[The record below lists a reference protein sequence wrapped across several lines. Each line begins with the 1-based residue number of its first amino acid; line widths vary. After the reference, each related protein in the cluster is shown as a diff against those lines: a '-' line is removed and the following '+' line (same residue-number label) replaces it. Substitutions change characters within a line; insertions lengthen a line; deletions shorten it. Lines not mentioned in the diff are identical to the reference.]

1 MQASSETKIKRFPY
15 PLNFAYMLLGIGMC
29 FKSINDGDLLQLPLP
44 IGLILVGLLN
54 VLPCPFIVKVIGFC
68 IAIFG
73 SMFVVGYTLM
83 RFILE

>member
-29 FKSINDGDLLQLPLP
+29 CKSINDGDLLQLPLP
-44 IGLILVGLLN
+44 IGLILVGLL
-54 VLPCPFIVKVIGFC
+54 VKIIGFC

-83 RFILE
+83 CFILG